1 MKRIKLWL
9 AAVVLLPTMCFA
21 QKWENLAQTPQMG
34 WSSWNKFQGNINE
47 DIIKGIADALVSS
60 GLRDVGYTYIK

>member
-1 MKRIKLWL
+1 M
-9 AAVVLLPTMCFA
+9 AFVLLPTMCFA

-47 DIIKGIADALVSS
+47 DIIKGIAMQMALYNPTLSIF
-60 GLRDVGYTYIK
+60 LVG